1 MSYYYLGVAPI
12 TKNKTKKKKKQ
23 NKQKKKQKTKKANDS
38 AKSNV
43 IVSEYSRINS
53 KK

>member
-1 MSYYYLGVAPI
+1 MHVFKLKLLLLVSGVAPI
-12 TKNKTKKKKKQ
+12 TKN
-23 NKQKKKQKTKKANDS
+23 KTKKANDS

-43 IVSEYSRINS
+43 IVSEYNRINS